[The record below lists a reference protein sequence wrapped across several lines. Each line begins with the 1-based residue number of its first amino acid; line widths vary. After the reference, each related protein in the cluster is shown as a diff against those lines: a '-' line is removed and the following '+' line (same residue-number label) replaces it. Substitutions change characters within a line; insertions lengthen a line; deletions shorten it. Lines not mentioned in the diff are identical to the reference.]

1 MKKSG
6 VSYLLGCGLALT
18 SIGTLAAQ
26 GTSPATTGA
35 AVPAAAEKS
44 GLDVL
49 KGAWIRPD
57 GGYTIAIKSIGP
69 NGALDPFRA
78 LSIVGGHVAPPRNVA
93 GLHVIHRVLG
103 ITVTAATFALAYR
116 MRRVDRRAA
125 MQLAAL
131 AAAAPLL
138 GAAAIAGMPSLP
150 MTVLHN
156 AAAASLVAAL
166 AYLAARKAME

>member
-69 NGALDPFRA
+69 NGALEAMYFNPNQLPFAKAQATREGATLRVFLELQAGGYGGSTYELTYDPATDRLKGIYYQA
-78 LSIVGGHVAPPRNVA
+78 VAKQKFEV
-93 GLHVIHRVLG
+93 
-103 ITVTAATFALAYR
+103 FF
-116 MRRVDRRAA
+116 
-125 MQLAAL
+125 
-131 AAAAPLL
+131 
-138 GAAAIAGMPSLP
+138 
-150 MTVLHN
+150 
-156 AAAASLVAAL
+156 
-166 AYLAARKAME
+166 ARK